1 MMYGFNSKIRLL
13 MAGSLLALA
22 ACGGSQQIATTNSKG
37 LKDQF
42 RNAFLIGTA
51 LDSLQVAAP
60 EKGTE
65 SLIGQ
70 QFNAITAENGMKAEH
85 IHPQW
90 GRFDFNWADRFINY
104 GQTRDMYIVGH
115 TLIWHSQLPD
125 FVRSIQS
132 ADSLQ
137 TFLQLHINTIVSRY
151 AGKVDS
157 WDVVNEALNEDG
169 SYRKSIFFEK
179 LGAAYI
185 ADAFKLAATAAP
197 DAALYYNDYNIEQP
211 RKRAGALRLIE
222 EARKE
227 GARIDGVGIQGHWH
241 SGTVPFEAIEQSI
254 REFAAAGL
262 KVAITELDLNV
273 LPAPPK
279 LSGAE
284 ISQRFAADPALNP
297 YPTGLPQAQQQQL
310 AADYERLFRL
320 FVKYRQQ
327 ITRISFWGV
336 NDRQSWLNNW
346 PVPGRTNYP
355 LLFDRDSQPKPA
367 YFKVRAIEVN

>member
-1 MMYGFNSKIRLL
+1 
-13 MAGSLLALA
+13 MAGSLLGLA
-22 ACGGSQQIATTNSKG
+22 ACGGSRQIATTNSKG

-60 EKGTE
+60 EKETE
-65 SLIGQ
+65 SLIGL

-90 GRFDFNWADRFINY
+90 GRFDFNWSDRFIDY
-104 GQTRDMYIVGH
+104 GQTREMYIVGH

-132 ADSLQ
+132 PDSLQ
-137 TFLQLHINTIVSRY
+137 QFIQQHINTIVSRY

-169 SYRKSIFFEK
+169 SYRQSIFFEK

-185 ADAFKLAATAAP
+185 TDAFKLAAAAAP

-241 SGTVPFEAIEQSI
+241 SGKVPFEAIEQSI

-262 KVAITELDLNV
+262 KVAITELDLNL

-297 YPTGLPQAQQQQL
+297 YPTGLPEAQQQQL

-355 LLFDRDSQPKPA
+355 LLFDRENQPKPA